1 MSYVKMN
8 EKRID
13 LVKAVREEFGK
24 DRVTVTRRE
33 LQSIVDVEPRV
44 HSWPTWLVNKDA
56 LKIER
61 GLYHLPDNN
70 GMYDGV
76 GHKATVTSASATVTS
91 SPETVTNTS
100 ATAAV
105 MMAPSAIGVMD
116 NQDSYVPEKFLGYV
130 PYGNFN
136 TVKDVIKSR
145 IFYPMFIT
153 GLSGNGKTLMV
164 KELCARLKREY
175 VRANITI
182 ETDEDDLIG
191 GFRLLNGETVWH
203 DGPVVTAMKRGA
215 ILLLDEIDLASN
227 KIMALQPVLEGSS
240 IYLKK
245 IGKWVHPAEGFNVIA
260 TANTKGQGSEDGRFI
275 GTNVLNEA
283 FLERFPVTIEQQYP
297 TAKMEEKILTNE
309 FSKHGKED
317 SEFGVNLV
325 KWAGVIR
332 KTFEEGGCDEIIST
346 RRLVHIVNAFAIF
359 DNKMKAIELTV
370 NRFDTETK
378 ESFLDLYTKIDA
390 GVEPESLTTSEEVD
404 DDDQEEE
411 DGF

>member
-1 MSYVKMN
+1 MAKIKMTEN
-8 EKRID
+8 RKEFVLAAYDILGPDTATLTRKSIKVVLENYEGLSFPSWAVSHQMKTEEKGEYYLPNLDGEFEKNAASNISQ
-13 LVKAVREEFGK
+13 VREMP
-24 DRVTVTRRE
+24 
-33 LQSIVDVEPRV
+33 VERI
-44 HSWPTWLVNKDA
+44 T
-56 LKIER
+56 
-61 GLYHLPDNN
+61 
-70 GMYDGV
+70 
-76 GHKATVTSASATVTS
+76 
-91 SPETVTNTS
+91 
-100 ATAAV
+100 TAAPV
-105 MMAPSAIGVMD
+105 MMAPTAIGVMD
-116 NQDSYVPEKFLGYV
+116 NQDSYIPSKFDGYV
-130 PYGNFN
+130 SWGNFN
-136 TVKDVIKSR
+136 TVKDVVKSE
-145 IFYPMFIT
+145 IFYPLFIT
-153 GLSGNGKTLMV
+153 GLSGNGKTLLV
-164 KELCARLKREY
+164 KEVCAKLKREF

-182 ETDEDDLIG
+182 ETDEDDLVG

-297 TAKMEEKILTNE
+297 TAKMEEKILNNE

-317 SEFGVNLV
+317 SEFGINLV

-390 GVEPESLTTSEEVD
+390 GVEPESLTSSEGVAD
-404 DDDQEEE
+404 DEQEEE